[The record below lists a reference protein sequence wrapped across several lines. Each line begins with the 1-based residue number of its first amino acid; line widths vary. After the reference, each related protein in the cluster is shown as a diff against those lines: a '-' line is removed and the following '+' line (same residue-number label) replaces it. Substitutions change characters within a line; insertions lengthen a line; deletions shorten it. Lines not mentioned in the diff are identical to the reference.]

1 MKKQEKLT
9 FLTTFVFSITIYVF
23 ALVVLLLQNL
33 GVIAH
38 GGTITVLV
46 ALSMGFG
53 LYYNYTGIRKLL
65 AINKRDI
72 EEIMAYEAA
81 HPEAKGEESESDE
94 TNDEEES
101 QPTE

>member
-9 FLTTFVFSITIYVF
+9 FLTTFVFSIAIYVF

-33 GVIAH
+33 GVVAH

-46 ALSMGFG
+46 ALGMGFG
-53 LYYNYTGIRKLL
+53 IYYNYTGIRKLL
-65 AINKRDI
+65 DINKRDI

-81 HPEAKGEESESDE
+81 HPEANGDE
-94 TNDEEES
+94 AEDSEEEDS

>member
-9 FLTTFVFSITIYVF
+9 FLTTFVFSITIYLF

-33 GVIAH
+33 GVIDH
-38 GGTITVLV
+38 GGTITVMV
-46 ALSMGFG
+46 ALGMGFG
-53 LYYNYTGIRKLL
+53 IYYNYTGIRKLL

-81 HPEAKGEESESDE
+81 QTEV
-94 TNDEEES
+94 EEEAS
-101 QPTE
+101 EEEEQQPAE